1 MNRSLLILLLV
12 VVAAGYLGT
21 LIAQDPGY
29 VLIAY
34 GEYSMQTSLWVMLG
48 LVLTI
53 TLLVY
58 LALRVT
64 GIIRR
69 VPAAYLG
76 WRGHQQTQRA
86 SNLTIKGQKL
96 LAEGEYQRARKF
108 LDSGALNNESQALN
122 YLAAAR
128 AADQMGDGEARES
141 YLRQAVEIDIGLSRA
156 RSVVAAELALARG
169 EPDVALKMLKDT
181 KSNDHILQIKLK
193 SIQAASSWS
202 DGLLTVP
209 EMRKTNP
216 AVALAIEKEAAAAGL
231 SDASLSD
238 NARHDLFRNLSVE
251 LKKDPTYIA
260 LYVRGLNDRD
270 VVEPVLRAALK
281 KSWNPE
287 LVALYGELGESTLQ
301 IRLKTVENWQ
311 TSNSADSALQYC
323 LGRIYEQ
330 SGQGS
335 LAKEC
340 YARSVDLGGPSDA
353 ATRLAEIMALEGQF
367 ERSVALYRGV
377 LGQPA
382 E

>member
-1 MNRSLLILLLV
+1 CKMNRALVILLVV

-128 AADQMGDGEARES
+128 AADKMGDGEARES
-141 YLRQAVEIDIGLSRA
+141 YLRKAVEIDIGLSRA

-169 EPDVALKMLKDT
+169 EPEVALKMLKDT
-181 KSNDHILQIKLK
+181 KSNDHILQIKQK

-238 NARHDLFRNLSVE
+238 NARHDLFRNLSAE

-281 KSWNPE
+281 KFWNPE

-311 TSNSADSALQYC
+311 T
-323 LGRIYEQ
+323 
-330 SGQGS
+330 
-335 LAKEC
+335 
-340 YARSVDLGGPSDA
+340 
-353 ATRLAEIMALEGQF
+353 
-367 ERSVALYRGV
+367 
-377 LGQPA
+377 
-382 E
+382 

>member
-1 MNRSLLILLLV
+1 MNRALVILLV
-12 VVAAGYLGT
+12 VVVVAGYLGT

-48 LVLTI
+48 LVLAI

-169 EPDVALKMLKDT
+169 EPEVALKMLKDT

-209 EMRKTNP
+209 EIRKKDP
-216 AVALAIEKEAAAAGL
+216 AVALAIEKEAAAAGAMFIWVNSL
-231 SDASLSD
+231 AGVIARTQSGTFDVDFIIPLAGAVIVGGIGGSYLGAVRFDAKTIQKVMG
-238 NARHDLFRNLSVE
+238 AVVIVAVIFLFRDIL
-251 LKKDPTYIA
+251 
-260 LYVRGLNDRD
+260 
-270 VVEPVLRAALK
+270 
-281 KSWNPE
+281 
-287 LVALYGELGESTLQ
+287 
-301 IRLKTVENWQ
+301 
-311 TSNSADSALQYC
+311 
-323 LGRIYEQ
+323 
-330 SGQGS
+330 
-335 LAKEC
+335 
-340 YARSVDLGGPSDA
+340 
-353 ATRLAEIMALEGQF
+353 
-367 ERSVALYRGV
+367 
-377 LGQPA
+377 
-382 E
+382 